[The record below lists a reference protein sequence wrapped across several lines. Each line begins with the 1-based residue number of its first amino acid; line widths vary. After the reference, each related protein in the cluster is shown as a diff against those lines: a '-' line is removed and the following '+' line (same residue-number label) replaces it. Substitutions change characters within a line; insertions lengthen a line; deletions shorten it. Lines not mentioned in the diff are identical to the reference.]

1 MNHRTEHMRHA
12 LFTDTW
18 HVLFSILRKTL
29 QGFAHV
35 PGAGMTEAEMLV
47 SLPKV
52 LSVPYYKGQR
62 GLHWMSTFPGSLQ
75 HLYVFS
81 DLCGIKTWE

>member
-1 MNHRTEHMRHA
+1 MHSLQTHDMY
-12 LFTDTW
+12 
-18 HVLFSILRKTL
+18 VLFSILRKTL

-47 SLPKV
+47 YLPKV

-62 GLHWMSTFPGSLQ
+62 GLH
-75 HLYVFS
+75 
-81 DLCGIKTWE
+81 